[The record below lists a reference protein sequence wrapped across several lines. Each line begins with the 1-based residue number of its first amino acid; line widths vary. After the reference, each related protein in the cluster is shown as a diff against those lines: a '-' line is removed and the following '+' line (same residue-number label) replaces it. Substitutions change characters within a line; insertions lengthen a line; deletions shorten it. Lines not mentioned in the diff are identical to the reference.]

1 MSSFYRN
8 NDSGGHYG
16 AEIRRVTWIGLAIN
30 LVLSAFKF
38 AAGVWGRSQVMV
50 ADAVHSLSDSATDIA
65 LLVGVHFW
73 SKPPDEGHPYG
84 HRRIETVVTIFIA
97 AALAAVGVGLAF
109 RGLATLQEH
118 HASPPTKIAF
128 IAAIVSIV
136 TKEILYRWTVTVGK
150 RVKSSAVIANAW
162 HHRSDALSSVPA
174 ALAVAAAIFV
184 PSWSFLDHVGAV
196 VVSLFILHAAWKIGR
211 PALAQMVDTG
221 ASEKVRR
228 HIRSIA
234 TETDGVEAV
243 HAIRTR
249 YLGSGIQ
256 VDLHVLVAPDL
267 TVLRGHEISEDV
279 KKRLLA
285 SVPDVL
291 DVVVHLEPNGPDA
304 DLD

>member
-1 MSSFYRN
+1 MSSFDRN
-8 NDSGGHYG
+8 NGSGGHYG

-30 LVLSAFKF
+30 LVLSVFKF

-65 LLVGVHFW
+65 LLVGVRFW

-97 AALAAVGVGLAF
+97 VALAAVGVGLAY
-109 RGLATLQEH
+109 RGLATLQERH
-118 HASPPTKIAF
+118 DSPPGWIALV
-128 IAAIVSIV
+128 AAIVSIV
-136 TKEILYRWTVTVGK
+136 TKELLYRWTVKVGR
-150 RVKSSAVIANAW
+150 RVKSSAVVANAW
-162 HHRSDALSSVPA
+162 HHRSDALSSVPV

-184 PSWSFLDHVGAV
+184 PSWSFLDNVGAV
-196 VVSLFILHAAWKIGR
+196 LVSAFILHAAWKIGW
-211 PALAQMVDTG
+211 PAMRQMVDTG

-267 TVLRGHEISEDV
+267 TVRRGHEISGAV
-279 KKRLLA
+279 KHRLLA
-285 SVPDVL
+285 SGPDVL
-291 DVVVHLEPNGPDA
+291 DVIVHLEPYGQQES
-304 DLD
+304 